1 MLRITSA
8 RKYVGNCS
16 LVRNTSAKRYVV
28 LSKKELEILLAVIYV
43 LRLAKRLSLVANINV
58 VRSAISVYANLA
70 DG

>member
-16 LVRNTSAKRYVV
+16 LVKNTSAKRYVV
-28 LSKKELEILLAVIYV
+28 PSRKELEILLDVIYV

-58 VRSAISVYANLA
+58 VRSVISVYANLA